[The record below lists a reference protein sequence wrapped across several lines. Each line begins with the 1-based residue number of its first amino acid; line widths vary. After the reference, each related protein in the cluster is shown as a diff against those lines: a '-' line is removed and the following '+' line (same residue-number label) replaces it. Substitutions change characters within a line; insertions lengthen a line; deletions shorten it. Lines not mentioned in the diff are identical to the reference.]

1 MNHFGGNNAQTLF
14 FKAAEYFPTR
24 LRRTPSG
31 LMIENVCSKAIFSF
45 LSRFNIVRD
54 NSSD

>member
-1 MNHFGGNNAQTLF
+1 
-14 FKAAEYFPTR
+14 